1 MQIYES
7 GDLFVIPSAINFCKD
22 ILSDPTDLIS
32 LKNSIRVFHHLMLT
46 TDY

>member
-7 GDLFVIPSAINFCKD
+7 GDLFVIPSAINICKD
-22 ILSDPTDLIS
+22 ILSDPKDLTS